1 MSRLNDNLAL
11 EKIKETS
18 MVDLAYDLL
27 KQRGDAMQYR
37 DIMAEVA
44 KKKEFTQ
51 EEVEQYIA
59 QLYTEIN
66 IDGRFV
72 CVGRG
77 TWGLRE
83 WYSTEQATDSA
94 VAMNVKDDYLDE
106 DLDEDL
112 FEADDEDFGNAG
124 LDELDDIDVP
134 YADKDTPFD
143 GDEDALPDEDVEDD
157 EEDEL

>member
-1 MSRLNDNLAL
+1 MKDNLVL

-18 MVDLAYDLL
+18 MVDLAYELL
-27 KQRGDAMQYR
+27 KQKGDAMQYR
-37 DIMAEVA
+37 DIMADVA

-51 EEVEQYIA
+51 EEVENYIA

-94 VAMNVKDDYLDE
+94 VAMNVKDDYLDDDLE
-106 DLDEDL
+106 DEL
-112 FEADDEDFGNAG
+112 FEADDEDFANGN
-124 LDELDDIDVP
+124 LDELDEIDVP
-134 YADKDTPFD
+134 YA
-143 GDEDALPDEDVEDD
+143 EDD
-157 EEDEL
+157 EAPFEAEETLDEADADEDEEEEL

>member
-1 MSRLNDNLAL
+1 
-11 EKIKETS
+11 
-18 MVDLAYDLL
+18 MVDLAYELL
-27 KQRGDAMQYR
+27 KQTGDAMQYR
-37 DIMAEVA
+37 DIMADIA

-51 EEVEQYIA
+51 EDIIKYIA

-94 VAMNVKDDYLDE
+94 VAMNVKDDYLDDEIDEDIFEIDDEGFAKE
-106 DLDEDL
+106 DLDDL
-112 FEADDEDFGNAG
+112 DESYADDEDDAY
-124 LDELDDIDVP
+124 DAELED
-134 YADKDTPFD
+134 A
-143 GDEDALPDEDVEDD
+143 DED
-157 EEDEL
+157 EEVV